1 VPDSYQVFFLARPVR
16 DYGVVRND
24 ETLEA
29 RYWTVAEARRLP
41 WVRKNEELFEEA
53 LAQWQTA

>member
-1 VPDSYQVFFLARPVR
+1 VR
-16 DYGVVRND
+16 EHGVVRND

-29 RYWTVAEARRLP
+29 KYWTVAAARRFD
-41 WVRKNEELFEEA
+41 WVRENQALFEEA

>member
-1 VPDSYQVFFLARPVR
+1 VR
-16 DYGVVRND
+16 EHGVVRND

-29 RYWTVAEARRLP
+29 KYWTVAEARRLE
-41 WVRKNEELFEEA
+41 WVRENKALFEEA